1 MIRLNVSPGCV
12 VTGGRV
18 TVIWI
23 CTESDN
29 VTLTIDGGGRA
40 ERLSVKNRGVMR
52 INVGSSPCEIKVI
65 LEADVDGVVT
75 TKEAQIQ
82 VVEKNN
88 ADADRWAAMPRHKK
102 TASVTLGLILI
113 VMLMGYSGT
122 RAMMAGLFVV
132 ALYQLHIMNKD

>member
-29 VTLTIDGGGRA
+29 VTLAVDGGGRS
-40 ERLSVKNRGVMR
+40 ERLSVKNKGMMK
-52 INVGSSPCEIKVI
+52 IEVGSSPCEIKVT
-65 LEADVDGVVT
+65 LEADVDGTITSRQALV
-75 TKEAQIQ
+75 Q
-82 VVEKNN
+82 VVET
-88 ADADRWAAMPRHKK
+88 DSGDVDRWAAMPRHKK

-132 ALYQLHIMNKD
+132 ALYQLHIMNRD